1 MEQTA
6 RPTIEVGHPYV
17 RDELIYKIAQKLVK
31 LHETERLDVITI
43 TMFVFFRVRS
53 HVIDGQLLVAT
64 MDEYCRAAYWAKHM
78 IPVEELPPLPSP
90 NEVSS
95 CSEGFGENG
104 IITIADLRR

>member
-6 RPTIEVGHPYV
+6 RPTIEVGHAYV